1 MTKNL
6 VIVESPAKAKTIEG
20 YLGKDFT
27 VKSSFGHVRDLPKDG
42 IAVDVQ
48 NGFRPA
54 YEVSPDKRQLISELK
69 KLAKDADEVW
79 LATDDDRE
87 GEAISWHLK
96 EALGLRDNTKRIV
109 FREITKNAI
118 LNAIKVPRT
127 IDLDLVNAQQARR
140 VLDRLVGYELS
151 PVLWR
156 KIKGGST
163 GLSAGRVQSVALR
176 LVVDREREID
186 KHQSRSSFKVTA
198 QFVVDGG
205 KILNAELPK
214 NFATADEARAFLNA
228 NIAAGYTIKN
238 LEVKPAKKS
247 PSAPFTTSTLQ
258 QEASRKLG
266 FAVDRTMRLAQGLY
280 EAGKISYMRTD
291 STSLSQEAVD
301 KAVAEITTEFGE
313 KYIQTRQYKTKN
325 ESAQE
330 AHEAIRPTNFNDRNA
345 GADKDQKRLYELIW
359 KRAIASQM
367 ADAQLERTTVTI
379 SIRFT
384 AAGLKSGAEKTAPSN
399 DDLFWDGAAAAPER
413 SPATDLPKLPNEL
426 IAQGEVVK
434 FDGFLRVYFESK
446 DDEEDEDAKGM
457 LPPLRIGQELAFGQ
471 MKATE
476 KFTRP
481 QPRYAEASLVKK
493 LEEMGIGRPSTYAP
507 TISTIVN
514 RGYVVKEDRQGQE
527 RKFTEFTLVQLGPV
541 TETVGKET
549 YGSEKAKLFPTN
561 TGIVVNDF
569 LVEYFPDI
577 VDFKFT
583 ATVEKEFDEI
593 ADGKLNWQ
601 TMLEGF
607 YGDFHKNVVDIQ
619 GSSVVGF
626 KTGARELG
634 IDPRSGKK
642 MSARLGKY
650 GAFVQIGESTDEE
663 KPQYANLRKDQ
674 LIETITLQEALE
686 LFSLPR
692 EVGFFEDKG
701 MMIGIGKFGPY
712 VKHDDKYVSLGRE
725 DDPYTIDEAR
735 AVELIQ
741 QKRAEA
747 VSEAIGEFEGK
758 LISTGKGRFGPYV
771 KIEDKYVSIPR
782 ADQGM
787 PITLDRAIELIQAKR
802 LAEANKYIKE
812 FPENPAVKVVNGQYG
827 PYLAVGKRN
836 VKIPKDV
843 DPASL
848 TLDDC
853 LKLAGDDPADAKKAP
868 AKKTAAKSAT
878 AVKAP
883 AKKMVKTETATK
895 APVKKPVRAGVVAAK
910 PAPKKVVAKK
920 K

>member
-1 MTKNL
+1 MSKNL

-42 IAVDVQ
+42 MAVDVA
-48 NGFRPA
+48 NGFLPS
-54 YEVSPDKRQLISELK
+54 YEVSPDKKKLVSELK
-69 KLAKDADEVW
+69 SLAKAADEVW

-118 LNAIKVPRT
+118 LNAIQQPRT
-127 IDLDLVNAQQARR
+127 IDVDLVNAQQARR

-176 LVVDREREID
+176 LVVEREREID
-186 KHQSRSSFKVTA
+186 RHASKSSFKVAA
-198 QFVVDGG
+198 QFIVDGS
-205 KILNAELPK
+205 KVLNAEIPK
-214 NFATADEARAFLNA
+214 NFPTATDARAFLEA
-228 NIAAGYTIKN
+228 CVGATFTIKN
-238 LEVKPAKKS
+238 LETRPAKKT
-247 PSAPFTTSTLQ
+247 PAPPFTTSTLQ

-266 FAVDRTMRLAQGLY
+266 YAVDRTMRIAQNLY

-291 STSLSQEAVD
+291 STNLSQEAID
-301 KAVAEITTEFGE
+301 KAVAEIQTEFGQQ
-313 KYIQTRQYKTKN
+313 YVQTRQFKTKN

-345 GADKDQKRLYELIW
+345 GGDRDQKRLYELIW

-379 SIRFT
+379 SIGFANGTTVDINVFGDDYSPVAQPRT
-384 AAGLKSGAEKTAPSN
+384 ANDKLQTTNYPS
-399 DDLFWDGAAAAPER
+399 
-413 SPATDLPKLPNEL
+413 EL
-426 IAQGEVVK
+426 IAQGEVIK
-434 FDGFLRVYFESK
+434 FDGFLRVYLESK
-446 DDEEDEDAKGM
+446 DDEDDEDAKGM
-457 LPPLRIGQELAFGQ
+457 LPPLRVGQTLNLGQ

-514 RGYVVKEDRQGQE
+514 RGYVIKQDKPGQE
-527 RKFTEFTLVQLGPV
+527 RKYIEYTLAKDQI
-541 TETVGKET
+541 TETSGKET
-549 YGSEKAKLFPTN
+549 FGSEKAKLFPTN

-577 VDFKFT
+577 VDYKFT

-593 ADGKLNWQ
+593 ADGRMNWQ

-607 YGDFHKNVVDIQ
+607 YGDFHKNITDIQ
-619 GSSVVGF
+619 GSSVVTF

-634 IDPRSGKK
+634 IDPRTGKK
-642 MSARLGKY
+642 VSARLGKY
-650 GAFVQIGESTDEE
+650 GAFVQIGESTDDE
-663 KPQYANLRKDQ
+663 KPQYANLRDGQ
-674 LIETITLQEALE
+674 LIETISLDNALA
-686 LFSLPR
+686 LFTLPR
-692 EVGFFEDKG
+692 EVGFFEDKP
-701 MMIGIGKFGPY
+701 MTIGIGKFGPY
-712 VKHDDKYVSLGRE
+712 VKHDDKYVSLTKE
-725 DDPYTIDEAR
+725 DDPYTIDENR
-735 AVELIQ
+735 TIELIQ
-741 QKRAEA
+741 AKRAES
-747 VSEAIGEFEGK
+747 VSESLGEFEGK
-758 LISTGKGRFGPYV
+758 LVSTGKGRFGPYV
-771 KIEDKYVSIPR
+771 KFEDKYVSLPR
-782 ADQGM
+782 NEQLA
-787 PITLDRAIELIQAKR
+787 TLTLERAIELIQAKR
-802 LAEANKYIKE
+802 TAEANKYIKE
-812 FPENPAVKVVNGQYG
+812 FPERPEIKIVNGMYG

-836 VKIPKDV
+836 VRIPKETDA
-843 DPASL
+843 ASL
-848 TLDDC
+848 TLEDC
-853 LKLAGDDPADAKKAP
+853 LALAGDEPAPTKGAAKKAP
-868 AKKTAAKSAT
+868 AKAAKAD
-878 AVKAP
+878 AKPAAKAKAP
-883 AKKMVKTETATK
+883 AKKATTTAKKT
-895 APVKKPVRAGVVAAK
+895 
-910 PAPKKVVAKK
+910 VAKK
-920 K
+920 

>member
-1 MTKNL
+1 MSKNL

-42 IAVDVQ
+42 LAVDVT
-48 NGFRPA
+48 NGFRPS
-54 YEVSPDKRQLISELK
+54 YEVSPDKKKLVSELK
-69 KLAKDADEVW
+69 SLAKSVDEVW

-118 LNAIKVPRT
+118 LNAIQSPRT
-127 IDLDLVNAQQARR
+127 IDVDLVNAQQARR

-156 KIKGGST
+156 KIKGGQS
-163 GLSAGRVQSVALR
+163 LSAGRVQSVALR
-176 LVVDREREID
+176 LVVEREREID
-186 KHQSRSSFKVTA
+186 SHNAKSSFKVTA
-198 QFVVDGG
+198 QFLVDGS
-205 KILNAELPK
+205 KVLNAELPK
-214 NFATADEARAFLNA
+214 NFATAGEAQSFLTRCIGA
-228 NIAAGYTIKN
+228 RYTIKN
-238 LEVKPAKKS
+238 LETKPAKKS
-247 PSAPFTTSTLQ
+247 PAPPFTTSTLQ

-266 FAVDRTMRLAQGLY
+266 YPVDRTMRIAQNLY

-291 STSLSQEAVD
+291 SLNLSQEAIE
-301 KAVAEITTEFGE
+301 KAKAEIETEFGA
-313 KYIQTRQYKTKN
+313 KYVHTRQFKNKN

-345 GADKDQKRLYELIW
+345 GADRDQKRLYELIW

-379 SIRFT
+379 GITFANGAT
-384 AAGLKSGAEKTAPSN
+384 ATVQASLDDSPFAETATTQARPT
-399 DDLFWDGAAAAPER
+399 P
-413 SPATDLPKLPNEL
+413 TEL
-426 IAQGEVVK
+426 VAQGEVIK
-434 FDGFLRVYFESK
+434 FDGFLRVYLESK
-446 DDEEDEDAKGM
+446 DDDEDEDAKGM
-457 LPPLRIGQELAFGQ
+457 LPPLTIGQSLNLGQ

-507 TISTIVN
+507 TISTIIN
-514 RGYVVKEDRQGQE
+514 RGYVIKQDKPGQE
-527 RKFTEFTLVQLGPV
+527 RKFLEYTLKQD
-541 TETVGKET
+541 TISETSGKENF
-549 YGSEKAKLFPTN
+549 GSEKAKLFPTN

-583 ATVEKEFDEI
+583 ATVEKDFDEI
-593 ADGKLNWQ
+593 ADGRMNWQ
-601 TMLEGF
+601 KMLEGF
-607 YGDFHKNVVDIQ
+607 YGDFHKNIEEIQ
-619 GSSVVGF
+619 GSSVVSF

-634 IDPRSGKK
+634 VDPRTGRKV
-642 MSARLGKY
+642 SARLGKF
-650 GAFVQIGESTDEE
+650 GAYAQIGETTDDE
-663 KPQYANLRKDQ
+663 KPQYANLRDGQ
-674 LIETITLQEALE
+674 LIETISLDDALN

-692 EVGFFEDKG
+692 EVGFFEDQP
-701 MMIGIGKFGPY
+701 MTIGIGKFGPY
-712 VKHDDKYVSLGRE
+712 VKHDGKYVSLSRE
-725 DDPYTIDEAR
+725 DDPYTMDENR

-747 VSEAIGEFEGK
+747 VSESLGEFEGT
-758 LISTGKGRFGPYV
+758 LVTTGKGRFGPYV
-771 KIEDKYVSIPR
+771 KHNDKYISIPR
-782 ADQGM
+782 ADQQG
-787 PITLDRAIELIQAKR
+787 PLSLDRAVELILAKR
-802 LAEANKYIKE
+802 QAEANKYIKE
-812 FPENPAVKVVNGQYG
+812 FPENPSIKVVNGQYG

-848 TLDDC
+848 TLEDC
-853 LKLAGDDPADAKKAP
+853 LKLAGEDPAAAKETTKKSTTKAVAKAP
-868 AKKTAAKSAT
+868 AKAKTTT
-878 AVKAP
+878 AE
-883 AKKMVKTETATK
+883 KKTTA
-895 APVKKPVRAGVVAAK
+895 
-910 PAPKKVVAKK
+910 APKKTVVKK

>member
-1 MTKNL
+1 MSKNL

-20 YLGKDFT
+20 YLGKEFT

-42 IAVDVQ
+42 IAVDVT

-69 KLAKDADEVW
+69 KLVKDADEVW

-186 KHQSRSSFKVTA
+186 KHQSKSSFKVTA

-205 KILNAELPK
+205 KILNAELAK
-214 NFATADEARAFLNA
+214 NFATAAEARAFLEA
-228 NIAAGYTIKN
+228 NIGAGYTIKN

-266 FAVDRTMRLAQGLY
+266 YAVDRTMRLAQGLY

-291 STSLSQEAVD
+291 STSLSQEAIE
-301 KAVAEITTEFGE
+301 KAVAEIKTEFGE
-313 KYIQTRQYKTKN
+313 KYVQTRQYKTKN

-345 GADKDQKRLYELIW
+345 GADRDQKRLYELIW
-359 KRAIASQM
+359 KRSIASQM

-379 SIRFT
+379 SITFANGTKTEIDLDIFDENYTPSTSPKSDKPT
-384 AAGLKSGAEKTAPSN
+384 ALQ
-399 DDLFWDGAAAAPER
+399 F
-413 SPATDLPKLPNEL
+413 PNEL

-446 DDEEDEDAKGM
+446 DDEDDEDAKGM
-457 LPPLRIGQELAFGQ
+457 LPPLRVGQQLALGQ

-476 KFTRP
+476 KFSRP

-514 RGYVVKEDRQGQE
+514 RGYVVKEDRAGQE
-527 RKFTEFTLVQLGPV
+527 RTFTEFVLEMRGTV
-541 TETVGKET
+541 TETLGKET

-593 ADGKLNWQ
+593 ADGKLDWQ
-601 TMLEGF
+601 KMLEGF
-607 YGDFHKNVVDIQ
+607 YGDFHKNVTEIQ
-619 GSSVVGF
+619 GSSMVGF

-642 MSARLGKY
+642 ISARLGKY
-650 GAFVQIGESTDEE
+650 GAFVQIGESTDDE

-674 LIETITLQEALE
+674 LIETITLPEALE
-686 LFSLPR
+686 LFALPR
-692 EVGFFEDKG
+692 EVGFFEDKA
-701 MMIGIGKFGPY
+701 MTIGIGKFGPY
-712 VKHDDKYVSLGRE
+712 VKHDDKYVSLSRE
-725 DDPYTIDEAR
+725 DDPYTIDENR
-735 AVELIQ
+735 AIELIQ

-758 LISTGKGRFGPYV
+758 LITTGKGRFGPYV
-771 KIEDKYVSIPR
+771 KFEDKYVSIPR

-787 PITLDRAIELIQAKR
+787 PLTLDRAIELIQAKR
-802 LAEANKYIKE
+802 QAEANKYIKE
-812 FPENPAVKVVNGQYG
+812 FPENPAIKIVNGQYG

-836 VKIPKDV
+836 VKIPKET

-848 TLDDC
+848 TLEDC
-853 LKLAGDDPADAKKAP
+853 LKLAGDEPADTKKAAGKKATTRAGATAKAGLAKSDASAKKVTRT
-868 AKKTAAKSAT
+868 KTSL
-878 AVKAP
+878 
-883 AKKMVKTETATK
+883 
-895 APVKKPVRAGVVAAK
+895 AK
-910 PAPKKVVAKK
+910 PNAGKAVAKK